1 MMAQV
6 AAKED
11 GESDG
16 EDYGEEYFSDDED
29 LEQADDC
36 DLDLEDY
43 DGDED
48 IIDIEEELAQFG
60 GNWEL
65 PACSKAWNWEAWT

>member
-29 LEQADDC
+29 LE
-36 DLDLEDY
+36 
-43 DGDED
+43 
-48 IIDIEEELAQFG
+48 
-60 GNWEL
+60 
-65 PACSKAWNWEAWT
+65 